1 MKKKQNE
8 KKVENIQVNM
18 EVKKIKPYDV
28 KAYKVFSYTSE
39 ELDKLANGEKVL
51 TAEEM
56 EELELKKKRK

>member
-8 KKVENIQVNM
+8 K
-18 EVKKIKPYDV
+18 IKPYAV
-28 KAYKVFSYTSE
+28 KAYKVFPYTSE
-39 ELDKLANGEKVL
+39 ELDKLANGKKVL